1 MLNGVKVLVVD
12 DDEDS
17 RDLFKVV
24 LELEGAEVV
33 TSASVDEA
41 LAALEWFAPDA
52 ITSDETMP
60 TRDGFALMEVIR
72 ARSPLRGGTV
82 PAIAVTANAFD
93 TDVARSLAGGF
104 DEHLSKPV
112 ANEVLVATIARLVG
126 RAPKR
131 EGATSC

>member
-1 MLNGVKVLVVD
+1 MLNGVNVLVVD

-17 RDLFKVV
+17 CELFKFV
-24 LELEGAEVV
+24 LEMEGAEVV
-33 TSASVDEA
+33 TVVSVDAA
-41 LAALEWFAPDA
+41 LAVLEWFAPDI
-52 ITSDETMP
+52 ITSDQTMP

-72 ARSPLRGGTV
+72 ARPSSRGGTV

-93 TDVARSLAGGF
+93 TDVAKSLASGF

-126 RAPKR
+126 RASNSG
-131 EGATSC
+131 GAAC